1 MKRSSSS
8 PSERVI
14 KVEEKT
20 EETMEDEKPVVTTP
34 PMRECEFCGKKFSSG
49 KALGGHKR
57 FHLQLLRKEKE
68 LAEKLA
74 AAAADDGG
82 GGNTKLLSSLDS
94 PPTEKLICCLCNKEF
109 PSEKSLFG
117 HMRSHPGR
125 EWRGVH
131 PPTTEGDDDDSM
143 EAALSPITSS
153 SSSVDVAKSLPRSW
167 SRTGIRGREG
177 IFDAILGGIVAI
189 MVEKGHLE
197 NKGREEEEGNLV
209 KEEQNSK
216 KKKRVLSDTMNDE
229 VVTTSKS
236 NRKLIVRLKT
246 RPHHEEDNMG
256 ADGSGDGDRLPDEE
270 GFKCKICEKSFV
282 TFQALRGHRSSHN
295 KEKKSKNHK
304 DDDSGDGEEQL
315 KSSKNIIEESS
326 ESADSKVLRG
336 FDLNEPPENNNMEDG
351 TC

>member
-1 MKRSSSS
+1 MKGSSSS

-20 EETMEDEKPVVTTP
+20 EETMEHEKPVVITTP

-74 AAAADDGG
+74 AADEGG
-82 GGNTKLLSSLDS
+82 GGSGSGSGNTKLLSSLDS
-94 PPTEKLICCLCNKEF
+94 LPNEKLICCLCNKEF

-131 PPTTEGDDDDSM
+131 PPSTEGDDD
-143 EAALSPITSS
+143 EAVLPSS
-153 SSSVDVAKSLPRSW
+153 SPSIDVAKSLPRSW

-189 MVEKGHLE
+189 MVEKGHQE
-197 NKGREEEEGNLV
+197 NKGREQEEGNLV
-209 KEEQNSK
+209 KEEQNLK
-216 KKKRVLSDTMNDE
+216 KKKRVLSDNDE
-229 VVTTSKS
+229 VTTSMK

-246 RPHHEEDNMG
+246 RPHLEEDIV
-256 ADGSGDGDRLPDEE
+256 GDRDCDGGIPAEE
-270 GFKCKICEKSFV
+270 GFKCKICEKYFA

-295 KEKKSKNHK
+295 KEKKSKSH
-304 DDDSGDGEEQL
+304 GDGEEQL
-315 KSSKNIIEESS
+315 KTSENITEESIS
-326 ESADSKVLRG
+326 EPASSNKVLRG